1 VPYQQYGDQ
10 DCGAPI
16 GPALGSTGAGAA
28 LQAAWK
34 ARRGGRASPVLL
46 VALYGQTPPFAVPL
60 PTIRGN

>member
-28 LQAAWK
+28 LQAA
-34 ARRGGRASPVLL
+34 
-46 VALYGQTPPFAVPL
+46 
-60 PTIRGN
+60 